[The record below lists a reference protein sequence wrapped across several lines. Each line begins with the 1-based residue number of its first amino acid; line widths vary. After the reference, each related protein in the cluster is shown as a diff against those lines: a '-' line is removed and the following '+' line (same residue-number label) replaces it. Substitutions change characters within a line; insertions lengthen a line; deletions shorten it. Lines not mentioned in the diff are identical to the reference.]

1 MNMGTL
7 DFERNSTFK
16 ITTCIASFGVCFFK
30 MRTKKCSL
38 RLSLQPWFNTE
49 VGKAVVVDNRSL
61 KYRQIILRHL
71 FNPKSIYF
79 QLDAAELDSEIFT
92 LTKSQLAK
100 LFKYQEVS
108 VYWWKLFFRNFE
120 MCHSLQSDG
129 LSLKIIYFT
138 KTNLTTYTNIS
149 HWHQCFCVVVVWE
162 ETGIPEG
169 NHLSDLVT
177 TLVIYFPFSKYHA
190 IYQMLLQ

>member
-1 MNMGTL
+1 MWTL
-7 DFERNSTFK
+7 DFEQKSTFK
-16 ITTCIASFGVCFFK
+16 ITICIANIGVCFFK

-61 KYRQIILRHL
+61 KYRQIIL

-100 LFKYQEVS
+100 LFKYQQVS
-108 VYWWKLFFRNFE
+108 VYWWKLFFRNVSF
-120 MCHSLQSDG
+120 
-129 LSLKIIYFT
+129 
-138 KTNLTTYTNIS
+138 
-149 HWHQCFCVVVVWE
+149 
-162 ETGIPEG
+162 
-169 NHLSDLVT
+169 
-177 TLVIYFPFSKYHA
+177 VIHCN
-190 IYQMLLQ
+190 QMV